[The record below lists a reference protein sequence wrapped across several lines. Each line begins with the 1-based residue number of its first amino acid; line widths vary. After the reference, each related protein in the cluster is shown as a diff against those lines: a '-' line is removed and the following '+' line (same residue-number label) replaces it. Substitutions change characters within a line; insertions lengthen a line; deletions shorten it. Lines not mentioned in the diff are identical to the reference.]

1 MAVFGVIGG
10 VGRTVGPIIGA
21 FFAEPA
27 KTMPRV
33 FRNTVFET
41 YPFALPSVV
50 LAVNCAVVMGM
61 AYVMLQETLVF
72 PDAIDSSDTDDDNDN
87 SDSDNTNGSGG
98 KNRKKAAAHNRILA
112 LSESPFNSFDENDN
126 NPIQNSSGDAV
137 MVSRDAA
144 NNNAVINMNTHTAK
158 KMAIAAGGLEMTS
171 LSLSRPRSSN
181 KNNGA
186 KQSANRTG
194 YSSLPGSPNEI
205 DDDSLF
211 DGEDSETYT
220 EKSSTSTE
228 NNTDGDVENPMHGNE
243 DEETKGNDGSVS
255 AASAQQPSFV
265 PLGTSGKR
273 VSFSALVQVKTI
285 DSDSPPF
292 NKNLKSV
299 RLDIDVPL
307 VHSSSTSSAGAGAS
321 NGGSSIYA
329 SMDQQTGAQY
339 DEELGALNNN
349 SSSPRNAEAA
359 SLLNGDSNSSTHGS
373 DGGLNGDGLFPRHLR
388 FDNGS
393 STMQLTKVTC
403 NALKLWF
410 LAVIIIL
417 HFVVSRLRLTAGS
430 VWWATCAR

>member
-1 MAVFGVIGG
+1 
-10 VGRTVGPIIGA
+10 
-21 FFAEPA
+21 
-27 KTMPRV
+27 
-33 FRNTVFET
+33 
-41 YPFALPSVV
+41 
-50 LAVNCAVVMGM
+50 
-61 AYVMLQETLVF
+61 VF
-72 PDAIDSSDTDDDNDN
+72 PDYIYFSLRFYKTSN

-137 MVSRDAA
+137 VVTRDAA

-211 DGEDSETYT
+211 DGEDVENNT
-220 EKSSTSTE
+220 EKSSTSSE
-228 NNTDGDVENPMHGNE
+228 NNTDGDVENPVHGNE

-329 SMDQQTGAQY
+329 SMDQQTGAY
-339 DEELGALNNN
+339 DEELGAFNNN
-349 SSSPRNAEAA
+349 CSSPRNAEAA
-359 SLLNGDSNSSTHGS
+359 SLLNENNNSTNGS
-373 DGGLNGDGLFPRHLR
+373 SGLNGDGLFPRHLR